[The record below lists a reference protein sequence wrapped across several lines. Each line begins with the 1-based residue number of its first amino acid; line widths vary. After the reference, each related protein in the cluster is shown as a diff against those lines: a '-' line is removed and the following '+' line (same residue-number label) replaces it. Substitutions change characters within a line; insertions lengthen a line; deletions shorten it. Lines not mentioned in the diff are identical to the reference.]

1 MKKRGSMAFL
11 MELIV
16 VILFFSLSTA
26 VTLRLFV
33 AAHEKERESTR
44 LSDAVERAQ
53 DTAEQFRVKGT
64 ALFASSDGWTYEIR
78 DDLSALYTRV
88 FEEGLTVTVLVT
100 DDAGITGILENG
112 EICVYSGTDTEPCCR
127 LPLSRFVPFAEE
139 VPQ

>member
-53 DTAEQFRVKGT
+53 DTAEQFRVKGI

-100 DDAGITGILENG
+100 DGDAPSRAPRNRGDLRLQRDGHG
-112 EICVYSGTDTEPCCR
+112 PCCH

>member
-53 DTAEQFRVKGT
+53 DTEQFRVKGT

-100 DDAGITGILENG
+100 DGDALAGLLETG

>member
-64 ALFASSDGWTYEIR
+64 ALFASSDG
-78 DDLSALYTRV
+78 
-88 FEEGLTVTVLVT
+88 
-100 DDAGITGILENG
+100 
-112 EICVYSGTDTEPCCR
+112 
-127 LPLSRFVPFAEE
+127 
-139 VPQ
+139 

>member
-53 DTAEQFRVKGT
+53 GYRRAVPRQGDRPVRFLRWV
-64 ALFASSDGWTYEIR
+64 
-78 DDLSALYTRV
+78 DL
-88 FEEGLTVTVLVT
+88 
-100 DDAGITGILENG
+100 
-112 EICVYSGTDTEPCCR
+112 
-127 LPLSRFVPFAEE
+127 
-139 VPQ
+139 

>member
-1 MKKRGSMAFL
+1 M
-11 MELIV
+11 
-16 VILFFSLSTA
+16 
-26 VTLRLFV
+26 
-33 AAHEKERESTR
+33 HEKERESTR

-100 DDAGITGILENG
+100 DGDALAGLLETG